1 VFDDSYYL
9 VNTTNTPSKLRIDG
23 IYGQFWVFSKTAGNK
38 IEILYGNGAGSGN
51 EQFNGEALK
60 LEFISLVEFN
70 MLKCE

>member
-1 VFDDSYYL
+1 MKIQRTTYL
-9 VNTTNTPSKLRIDG
+9 SLGSN
-23 IYGQFWVFSKTAGNK
+23 QGNK

-60 LEFISLVEFN
+60 LEYMSLVDFN